1 MPQKSSQIQTQALQQ
16 TQTLSPQQI
25 LVVKL
30 LELPK
35 QELEERIQTEILD
48 NPALETVDKS
58 ADDAGNGDYEPEG
71 YGGSEPTEENNE
83 NPSAG
88 SDEDL
93 SLGDYPSED
102 DIPDYKLQEHNRS
115 RGETMEEIP
124 FSDTISFYDELK
136 DQLAM
141 QNLPDKARSMAEY
154 LIGSLDDDG
163 LLRKPL
169 STIAEEMA
177 IYQGIDATED
187 ELRHSLAVIQGF
199 DPAGIGARSL
209 QECLLLQIRRKP
221 DSPLKKVELNIVEK
235 CLEDFTRK
243 NKDKVM
249 QRLGIS
255 EETYAKAVSE
265 LVKLNPRPG
274 SSLGEAIGKN
284 FQQIVPDF
292 IVETQEDGTVTVS
305 LNNWNVPALRLSRE
319 FSQMLDEQVRNKENQ
334 SKSAND
340 AFLFLKQKVDAAQ
353 GFINAIK
360 QRQHTLMV
368 TMNAIVK
375 IQKAFFQ
382 TGDESSLKPMILK
395 DVAELAKLDIST
407 VSRVSNSKYA
417 QTNFGLFPLK
427 FFFITGFKRNE
438 ADDEKLSSYEIKRI
452 LQECVDEEDKTAP
465 LTDDELAAS
474 LQEKGYPVARRTV
487 AKYRLQLNI
496 PIARLRRN

>member
-124 FSDTISFYDELK
+124 FSDTVSFYDELK

-274 SSLGEAIGKN
+274 LLYTS
-284 FQQIVPDF
+284 
-292 IVETQEDGTVTVS
+292 
-305 LNNWNVPALRLSRE
+305 
-319 FSQMLDEQVRNKENQ
+319 
-334 SKSAND
+334 
-340 AFLFLKQKVDAAQ
+340 DAA
-353 GFINAIK
+353 
-360 QRQHTLMV
+360 
-368 TMNAIVK
+368 
-375 IQKAFFQ
+375 
-382 TGDESSLKPMILK
+382 
-395 DVAELAKLDIST
+395 
-407 VSRVSNSKYA
+407 
-417 QTNFGLFPLK
+417 
-427 FFFITGFKRNE
+427 
-438 ADDEKLSSYEIKRI
+438 
-452 LQECVDEEDKTAP
+452 
-465 LTDDELAAS
+465 DEL
-474 LQEKGYPVARRTV
+474 
-487 AKYRLQLNI
+487 
-496 PIARLRRN
+496 

>member
-1 MPQKSSQIQTQALQQ
+1 
-16 TQTLSPQQI
+16 
-25 LVVKL
+25 
-30 LELPK
+30 
-35 QELEERIQTEILD
+35 
-48 NPALETVDKS
+48 
-58 ADDAGNGDYEPEG
+58 
-71 YGGSEPTEENNE
+71 
-83 NPSAG
+83 
-88 SDEDL
+88 
-93 SLGDYPSED
+93 
-102 DIPDYKLQEHNRS
+102 
-115 RGETMEEIP
+115 
-124 FSDTISFYDELK
+124 
-136 DQLAM
+136 
-141 QNLPDKARSMAEY
+141 MAEY

-265 LVKLNPRPG
+265 L
-274 SSLGEAIGKN
+274 
-284 FQQIVPDF
+284 
-292 IVETQEDGTVTVS
+292 
-305 LNNWNVPALRLSRE
+305 
-319 FSQMLDEQVRNKENQ
+319 
-334 SKSAND
+334 
-340 AFLFLKQKVDAAQ
+340 
-353 GFINAIK
+353 
-360 QRQHTLMV
+360 
-368 TMNAIVK
+368 
-375 IQKAFFQ
+375 
-382 TGDESSLKPMILK
+382 
-395 DVAELAKLDIST
+395 AKLDIST